1 MRWWSEH
8 LQIVATSRLFPIYT
22 YAWFVMWILSRFL
35 LVTYRYWCQHMYMVG
50 LLPHFL
56 FTISNLL
63 NCYIVHCREYCNFF
77 CERGVGVGV
86 GYGVS
91 KVIFRQKTKCLKKL
105 LNTTL
110 VYIFLVLLNRI
121 LSTIQYWCQGYQHCS
136 L

>member
-1 MRWWSEH
+1 MVIRTLTNCGNFQTFSWIYLRLIRYVNTVSVFISY
-8 LQIVATSRLFPIYT
+8 LQILVSTYVHGWAVATFFIYNIKSPK
-22 YAWFVMWILSRFL
+22 F
-35 LVTYRYWCQHMYMVG
+35 
-50 LLPHFL
+50 
-56 FTISNLL
+56 
-63 NCYIVHCREYCNFF
+63 YIVHCREYCNFF

>member
-1 MRWWSEH
+1 MVIRTLTNCGNFQTFSWIYLRLIRYVNTVSVFISY
-8 LQIVATSRLFPIYT
+8 LQILVSTYVHGWAVAKFFIYN
-22 YAWFVMWILSRFL
+22 IKSPKL
-35 LVTYRYWCQHMYMVG
+35 L
-50 LLPHFL
+50 
-56 FTISNLL
+56 
-63 NCYIVHCREYCNFF
+63 HCTLQRVLYFF

-110 VYIFLVLLNRI
+110 VHIFLVLLNRI